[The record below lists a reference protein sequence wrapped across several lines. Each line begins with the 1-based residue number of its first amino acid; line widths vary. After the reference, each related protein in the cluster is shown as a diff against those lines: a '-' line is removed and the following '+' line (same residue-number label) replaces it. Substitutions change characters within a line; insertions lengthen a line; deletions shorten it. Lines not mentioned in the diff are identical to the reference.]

1 MTETNNVKTYRYKF
15 SENVVKSLFEFS
27 KLHQYEKRKDYKES
41 WETWVKQNDE
51 LISTESRRLLM
62 DGYNGNITDKMYKS
76 ARYYFRTKP
85 TAKIEPKKRRK
96 YTSCNS
102 EFIDHM
108 DEYITTNYKENKDFK
123 PSDKYTN
130 YCEQNKVEIQKEV
143 DRIKIEDK
151 LEDKEVLDK
160 IKKLFKNRYFQL
172 IKNK

>member
-15 SENVVKSLFEFS
+15 SEDVVKSLFEFS

-41 WETWVKQNDE
+41 WEAWVKQNDE

-62 DGYNGNITDKMYKS
+62 DGYNGNVTDKMYKS

-102 EFIDHM
+102 DFIDHM
-108 DEYITTNYKENKDFK
+108 DEYITKNYKE
-123 PSDKYTN
+123 
-130 YCEQNKVEIQKEV
+130 
-143 DRIKIEDK
+143 IENDMNICYNNIH
-151 LEDKEVLDK
+151 K
-160 IKKLFKNRYFQL
+160 IKEN
-172 IKNK
+172 NKRKKRQEISKSATRGLNSNNVKVVIEFD